1 MGVGPM
7 GKSLY
12 GREIFDLSRLLCGL
26 VCIASVLQ
34 RMMYIDG
41 RVKHV
46 R

>member
-1 MGVGPM
+1 MSAGPM
-7 GKSLY
+7 AKSLY

-34 RMMYIDG
+34 RIMYIDG
-41 RVKHV
+41 RVEHV